1 MKHLPITFFIGIS
14 SIAFAQ
20 PAFDETGKK
29 FKAAVAK
36 GDMNAIADFMNFPF
50 SSFDWGSYVAQGGAE
65 IQSREDFLKVS
76 KKIFTKKVMQTIA
89 KNEFKKI
96 EDEDEGTFYY
106 TLVFWRS
113 EEGAAWIIFNQ
124 IDGQWKAVG
133 TDNVSQ

>member
-1 MKHLPITFFIGIS
+1 MKHFLLIFFTVVS

-20 PAFDETGKK
+20 PAFEETGTQ

-36 GDMNAIADFMNFPF
+36 GDMNAIAAFMNFPF

-65 IQSREDFLKVS
+65 IPTREDFLKAS
-76 KKIFTKKVMQTIA
+76 KKIFTKKVVQTIA

-106 TLVFWRS
+106 TLVFYRS
-113 EEGAAWIIFNQ
+113 DQSAAWITFNQ
-124 IDGQWKAVG
+124 VDGVWKAVG